1 MIQVLSRSEPSITAS
16 FSGKAN
22 FMRVEAMQQVGA
34 VPARPSVDEIGVG
47 EILLGRRETDSEGQC
62 PQSFKEK
69 RIKKAPAQMGRGF
82 ELRFVVNQPQVP
94 ELQDPELQPP
104 PPPTGLVE
112 VMEKP
117 ERYPA
122 SRKSTLMAPQEESNP
137 SSTRK
142 LTPSS

>member
-1 MIQVLSRSEPSITAS
+1 MSR
-16 FSGKAN
+16 
-22 FMRVEAMQQVGA
+22 
-34 VPARPSVDEIGVG
+34 
-47 EILLGRRETDSEGQC
+47 
-62 PQSFKEK
+62 K
-69 RIKKAPAQMGRGF
+69 RGNKKAPTEMGRGF
-82 ELRFVVNQPQVP
+82 ELRFVVDQPQVP

-122 SRKSTLMAPQEESNP
+122 SRKSTLMAPHEESNP

>member
-1 MIQVLSRSEPSITAS
+1 M
-16 FSGKAN
+16 
-22 FMRVEAMQQVGA
+22 
-34 VPARPSVDEIGVG
+34 D
-47 EILLGRRETDSEGQC
+47 
-62 PQSFKEK
+62 
-69 RIKKAPAQMGRGF
+69 RGF
-82 ELRFVVNQPQVP
+82 ELRFMVDQPQVP

-117 ERYPA
+117 DLYPA
-122 SRKSTLMAPQEESNP
+122 SRKSTLIAPQEESNT